1 MFPFSRGKCSY
12 HHDPRSYEELGSHG
26 ARVLDEPKDYPFGM
40 RDFSI
45 KDLDGNQLSFGMES
59 MTQGA

>member
-1 MFPFSRGKCSY
+1 
-12 HHDPRSYEELGSHG
+12 
-26 ARVLDEPKDYPFGM
+26 VLDEPKDYPFGM